1 MIVIVAIFVSA
12 TGSDVND
19 GDVNDGDG
27 DGDVNHDGGDTRRR
41 IMCAMG
47 EIKIK
52 AFPGSIIPTSKHVN
66 PTQCIH
72 QIILQKNIYDLF
84 SIWE

>member
-12 TGSDVND
+12 TGSDVN
-19 GDVNDGDG
+19 DG

-47 EIKIK
+47 EIKTK
-52 AFPGSIIPTSKHVN
+52 AFPGSIIPMSKHVN